1 MTIIEEMAE
10 AIYTTHLREPRDD
23 EKNPPIA
30 WANASS
36 EVKEWTKAQA
46 RSALDVITKKL
57 HY

>member
-10 AIYTTHLREPRDD
+10 AIYMTHLREARDD
-23 EKNPPIA
+23 DRNPPVV

-36 EVKEWTKAQA
+36 EVKEWSKAQA
-46 RSALDVITKKL
+46 RSALDVITKRL